1 MLRSCIGL
9 VGKSKLDPSSA
20 LAMAGGVSGAAATE
34 SASAAEDSAKDNIA
48 AQIADLQKLRKDGA
62 LSDEEFQQVKAR
74 LLYC

>member
-1 MLRSCIGL
+1 
-9 VGKSKLDPSSA
+9 
-20 LAMAGGVSGAAATE
+20 MAGGVSGAAATE

-74 LLYC
+74 LLYS